1 MYVVVIGCGE
11 VGRHLLRTLEFDR
24 TDIAAI
30 DIDPAVIAEVEEHH
44 DVMTLVGYGAREDLL
59 LQAGVNR
66 ADLVVAV
73 TNNDEV
79 NLIAALA
86 AKRIGA
92 KRVIARVQQED
103 WAQLHRG
110 VAHGLLGVD
119 VVINPQVLL
128 ASEIAKITKSHGASH
143 VIDLANDRIELVEME
158 LGEKGRMLHK
168 PLSKLLPPQTL
179 IAAIVRDGELFVPG
193 GPDAMQPND
202 RIYLLGQSGKLE
214 AAEDLFSNQRE
225 AHSICIV
232 GGGVVGTALA
242 QQLASDGVDVLIIE
256 KIGHVPMK

>member
-168 PLSKLLPPQTL
+168 PLSKLSFPPQTL

-193 GPDAMQPND
+193 GPDACNRMIVFTCSDN
-202 RIYLLGQSGKLE
+202 LE
-214 AAEDLFSNQRE
+214 N
-225 AHSICIV
+225 
-232 GGGVVGTALA
+232 
-242 QQLASDGVDVLIIE
+242 
-256 KIGHVPMK
+256 